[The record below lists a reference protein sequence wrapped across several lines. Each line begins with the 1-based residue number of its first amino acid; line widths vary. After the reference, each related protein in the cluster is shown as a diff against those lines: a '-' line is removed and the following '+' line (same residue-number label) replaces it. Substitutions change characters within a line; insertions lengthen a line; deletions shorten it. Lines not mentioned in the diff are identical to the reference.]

1 MITSYQIK
9 KVIKSSKDKIQ
20 NVLLL
25 NGNYEVFETS
35 CFGEVTRI
43 CQVLNN
49 STEENKRY
57 EIVTINN
64 K

>member
-1 MITSYQIK
+1 MKTSYQIK
-9 KVIKSSKDKIQ
+9 KIIQSSKDKIQ

-25 NGNYEVFETS
+25 NGNNEIFETN

-43 CQVLNN
+43 CQLLNN
-49 STEENKRY
+49 SSKENKRY
-57 EIVTINN
+57 EIVTINY